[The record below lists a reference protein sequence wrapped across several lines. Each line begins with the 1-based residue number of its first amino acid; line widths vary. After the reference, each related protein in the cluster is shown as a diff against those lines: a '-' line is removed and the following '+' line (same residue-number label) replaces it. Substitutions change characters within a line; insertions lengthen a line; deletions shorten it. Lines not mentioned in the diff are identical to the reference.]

1 MRPTKFPL
9 FLYLLLPLI
18 ILCLPAVTRADDK
31 NDGDD
36 YDVKARVVR
45 INLIKGDVSLKRKD
59 SSDWVNAR
67 LNAPLVEGDSIAT
80 GSNSQVELQIDARNF
95 VRLASDSLLS
105 IVTLRELGVALSLSE
120 GTATIRLARFDIDK
134 EYFEVDAP
142 KSTIA
147 AQTIGVYRIDAPP
160 KSLVR
165 LTVREG
171 GSARIYSDTAGFTV
185 REGTSATLIYEGAN
199 AAEWQ
204 TASLTTTDTWDDW
217 VNEREHYLA
226 ARFKYDDNMRYYDD
240 AIWGA
245 EDLSSYGDWIYTN
258 DYGWIWR
265 PSASIISS
273 YADWAPYRYGRWE
286 WLPPYGWTW
295 IGDEPW
301 GWAPYHYGRWVYYDN
316 YWAWCPH
323 GYYRSQRSW
332 WRPALVAFINIDFS
346 FGSSYC
352 WYPLTYYHRDPQSV
366 HYREPLQPL
375 RADEVAELRRINPAY
390 LRAVTSVP
398 ARDFGSINGKF
409 RPVTGDPARRVIDA
423 RPLRGQVP
431 ARPPT
436 LAGTGNGR
444 TDRPRP
450 AVAARPTGIIDRTP
464 GVPLDNELH
473 RTRMFNGREPLSTPT
488 AGGIVR
494 APETRSTGAVTRPE
508 PIINRNDEGKRNPD
522 GSAPNPV
529 RSGIPVR
536 PRRDDSPANPVVG
549 NDEPRRE
556 IRPASPRPDAP
567 TRPERPRDDGQPNR
581 GSDGPRPPIRD
592 IE

>member
-147 AQTIGVYRIDAPP
+147 AQTVGVYRIDAPP

-226 ARFKYDDNMRYYDD
+226 VRFKYDDNMRYYDD

-273 YADWAPYRYGRWE
+273 YADWAP
-286 WLPPYGWTW
+286 
-295 IGDEPW
+295 
-301 GWAPYHYGRWVYYDN
+301 
-316 YWAWCPH
+316 
-323 GYYRSQRSW
+323 
-332 WRPALVAFINIDFS
+332 
-346 FGSSYC
+346 
-352 WYPLTYYHRDPQSV
+352 
-366 HYREPLQPL
+366 
-375 RADEVAELRRINPAY
+375 
-390 LRAVTSVP
+390 
-398 ARDFGSINGKF
+398 
-409 RPVTGDPARRVIDA
+409 
-423 RPLRGQVP
+423 
-431 ARPPT
+431 
-436 LAGTGNGR
+436 
-444 TDRPRP
+444 
-450 AVAARPTGIIDRTP
+450 
-464 GVPLDNELH
+464 
-473 RTRMFNGREPLSTPT
+473 
-488 AGGIVR
+488 
-494 APETRSTGAVTRPE
+494 
-508 PIINRNDEGKRNPD
+508 
-522 GSAPNPV
+522 
-529 RSGIPVR
+529 
-536 PRRDDSPANPVVG
+536 
-549 NDEPRRE
+549 
-556 IRPASPRPDAP
+556 
-567 TRPERPRDDGQPNR
+567 
-581 GSDGPRPPIRD
+581 
-592 IE
+592 